1 MPQCLS
7 GPQFRTLKY
16 CPEIPERF
24 GSFKDGM
31 PFGPC
36 FFIGYNEQ
44 RHRGIALLTPAAA
57 RHSNFEIVIQPRKK
71 PLKEAFRMRAWSVR
85 SGESALACSADS
97 RVGNPKMDSENP
109 ALAVSFR
116 KAPIEGIP
124 EHEPRQ
130 IVDPGSILEAG

>member
-44 RHRGIALLTPAAA
+44 RHRGIALMTPAAA

-71 PLKEAFRMRAWSVR
+71 PLKEAFRMAPGAFVRENPHLPAVR
-85 SGESALACSADS
+85 SRLG
-97 RVGNPKMDSENP
+97 R
-109 ALAVSFR
+109 
-116 KAPIEGIP
+116 
-124 EHEPRQ
+124 
-130 IVDPGSILEAG
+130 